1 MKPGVII
8 TIFAVGFVLVRPAFY
23 SVTEADQ
30 VVITRFG
37 KPIGKAITKPGLQ
50 FKIPFIDQVNRFD
63 KRYLAWDGDA
73 NQMVTADKKRRMPDA
88 TQLISAIIIFECT
101 CCAEF

>member
-8 TIFAVGFVLVRPAFY
+8 TIVALGFVLVRPAFY

-37 KPIGKAITKPGLQ
+37 KPVGKAITKPGLSI
-50 FKIPFIDQVNRFD
+50 KSTDSISDSW
-63 KRYLAWDGDA
+63 LG
-73 NQMVTADKKRRMPDA
+73 MVTPIRW
-88 TQLISAIIIFECT
+88 
-101 CCAEF
+101 